1 MGVKCYAN
9 RKLIHTSNNMRAR
22 NGGCVERFILAIL
35 ALLSE
40 FSELSSLL
48 VKLITS
54 TEIWWRIL

>member
-1 MGVKCYAN
+1 MGVECYAN
-9 RKLIHTSNNMRAR
+9 RKLSHASNNMLAR
-22 NGGCVERFILAIL
+22 NGSSVERSILAIL

-54 TEIWWRIL
+54 TEI